1 MNRIKP
7 VSTTS
12 VRHQHFDER
21 HSSLGNVRKR
31 KKKMILKKWDF
42 TFLPPPTTHHFSL
55 LSFRLSMMMM
65 SYCVS
70 CYVYIGN
77 RQTTSSPPQ
86 RRRNQTAN
94 SKKEISLWQIK
105 KLQGC
110 TYSGWQAIGF
120 TFISLFL
127 FSYSS
132 SPFLFGPMMDGRGS
146 PRLHHHR
153 RRWTSTFPF
162 FFLILQR
169 KRKTHPTQ
177 SFCLTLLLLVNN
189 VFEVK

>member
-1 MNRIKP
+1 MGFHFPPSSHHPSFFTSLFSSVDDDDELLCVMLCIHRKP
-7 VSTTS
+7 SDNIIT
-12 VRHQHFDER
+12 
-21 HSSLGNVRKR
+21 
-31 KKKMILKKWDF
+31 
-42 TFLPPPTTHHFSL
+42 
-55 LSFRLSMMMM
+55 
-65 SYCVS
+65 
-70 CYVYIGN
+70 
-77 RQTTSSPPQ
+77 PQ

-162 FFLILQR
+162 FFFLILQR